1 MTGSSSAS
9 HRSKPSS
16 SSSSSNGST
25 KLSGSSA
32 VQKAKAYLRELTGRE
47 AESVSALARG
57 GRGGWQ
63 LVLEAVELER
73 VPTSTDVL
81 GSYEVELDERG
92 ELLRC
97 ERVGRYYRNQAGG
110 DAS

>member
-9 HRSKPSS
+9 DRSNS

-32 VQKAKAYLRELTGRE
+32 VQKAKVYLRELTGRE

-73 VPTSTDVL
+73 VPKSTDVL

-97 ERVGRYYRNQAGG
+97 ERVQRYYRNQAGG
-110 DAS
+110 DA